1 MPNPKKI
8 NISLVISLVMI
19 SEWFQRVGS
28 SIPRGFSRYFILE
41 LLKKKAHTGKEI
53 IDYAVEQSNGIWKPS
68 PGLIYPLLGRLLD
81 EGLIEE
87 SKDGRCQLTK
97 KGLETAQDVDK
108 INDIVKKQLD
118 VLFRL
123 GNVGRFVAL
132 DLLEKISTMGS
143 ILSSNITNMT
153 DEETQKYRKFLQEE
167 LKKIDKKN
175 LKKKGKEIKIE

>member
-1 MPNPKKI
+1 
-8 NISLVISLVMI
+8 MI

-28 SIPRGFSRYFILE
+28 SVPRGFSRYFILE
-41 LLKKKAHTGKEI
+41 LLKKKSHTGKEI

-81 EGLIEE
+81 EELIEE
-87 SKDGRCQLTK
+87 TKDGRYKLTK
-97 KGLETAQDVDK
+97 KGSDTAEDVDK
-108 INDIVKKQLD
+108 INDIVKKQLE

-143 ILSSNITNMT
+143 ILSSNLSNMT
-153 DEETQKYRKFLQEE
+153 DDETQKYKKFLQDE
-167 LKKIDKKN
+167 LKKMDERSS
-175 LKKKGKEIKIE
+175 KKKGKKIKIE

>member
-1 MPNPKKI
+1 
-8 NISLVISLVMI
+8 MI

-28 SIPRGFSRYFILE
+28 SVPRGFSRYFILE

-53 IDYAVEQSNGIWKPS
+53 IDYAAEQSNGIWKPS

-87 SKDGRCQLTK
+87 IKNGKYQLTK

-108 INDIVKKQLD
+108 INGIVKKQLD

-123 GNVGRFVAL
+123 GNVGRFVAM
-132 DLLEKISTMGS
+132 DLLEKIFTIGS
-143 ILSSNITNMT
+143 ILSANVTNMT
-153 DEETQKYRKFLQEE
+153 DEETQKYRKFLQDE
-167 LKKIDKKN
+167 LKKIDGNNTKN
-175 LKKKGKEIKIE
+175 EGKEIKID